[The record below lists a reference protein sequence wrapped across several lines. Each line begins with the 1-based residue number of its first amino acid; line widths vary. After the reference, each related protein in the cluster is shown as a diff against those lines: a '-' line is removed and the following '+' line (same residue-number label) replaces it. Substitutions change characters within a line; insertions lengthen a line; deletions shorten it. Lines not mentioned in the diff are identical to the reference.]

1 MLERDQIHER
11 LTAIEAHLGSSDSP
25 WLNLREASKY
35 TRVSTTTL
43 RRWNQAGLLPGHRPN
58 SDGKLLFHKREID
71 AVLLFGKVKL
81 TRPQREALKDLQ

>member
-1 MLERDQIHER
+1 MLEPDQILER
-11 LTAIEAHLGSSDSP
+11 LTAIEASLTSNSSP
-25 WLNLREASKY
+25 WLNIDEASSY

-43 RRWNQAGLLPGHRPN
+43 RRWAKAGLLPGHRPN

-81 TRPQREALKDLQ
+81 TRPQREALKDLG